1 MPVSISERV
10 RLTRAAFG
18 AALALAL
25 CAGGLVT
32 KAHAQAQSQAKQ
44 DDEEPEDT
52 ADTKWAK
59 SFLKN
64 LGLMDGSE
72 KGIDYHERSPLVVPP
87 TINLPPPETG
97 NTALNNPAW
106 PKDAD
111 LKREAAA
118 KKKRKVRTTSE
129 DEAESMRLLTAS
141 EMAPVSRGKRSQ
153 GDGPAA
159 QNGPGGSRPE
169 QLTPTQLDHRG
180 LTWSSVFGGR
190 EGKEVA
196 FEKEPEREALT
207 DPPIGLRTP
216 SPRYSY
222 GTKGRLDPT
231 KEIGR
236 DQAVFGV
243 DK

>member
-1 MPVSISERV
+1 MPVSISERL

-25 CAGGLVT
+25 CTGAMVSQ
-32 KAHAQAQSQAKQ
+32 AHAQAKD
-44 DDEEPEDT
+44 DDEVEDT

-59 SFLKN
+59 SFLKT
-64 LGLMDGSE
+64 LGLQDGTE

-129 DEAESMRLLTAS
+129 DEAESMRMLTAS
-141 EMAPVSRGKRSQ
+141 EMAPNPRGRSKA
-153 GDGPAA
+153 DGPAV

-169 QLTPTQLDHRG
+169 QLTPSQLG
-180 LTWSSVFGGR
+180 SSGNWFSSIFNGR
-190 EGKEVA
+190 EGKEVK
-196 FEKEPEREALT
+196 FEKEPERQALT
-207 DPPIGLRTP
+207 DPPVGLRTP

-231 KEIGR
+231 KEIGT

-243 DK
+243 DR